1 MASRVVTLRKAEHL
15 KRAFNERFWM
25 QKEGCFAFGFDSTK
39 ETMRENIFLLQ
50 ISLLQTLELT

>member
-50 ISLLQTLELT
+50 ISR